1 MTTILQARPRQF
13 VSTPAIE
20 RVAQRALRYLESG
33 YSVHLRGPAG
43 TGKTTLA
50 LHLADMLSRPMM
62 MLFGDDEAKTSD
74 LVGNQSGYTRKKVV
88 DNFIHSVVK
97 MEDEVRQNWVDSRL
111 TLACR
116 EGFTLIYDE
125 FNRSR
130 PETNN
135 VLLSALEE
143 KLLTL
148 PPNNNRSEYIRVH
161 NDFRVIF
168 TSNPTEYCGVHGT
181 QDALLDRLITINM
194 PEPDELTQQ
203 EIVIQKTDIDRAS
216 ATFIVTIVK
225 EFRQATQ
232 AKDSSGLRSCLII
245 AKICQDHALEV
256 APDNVDFRELC
267 QDILLSRTSL
277 AFGDSRQ
284 LLWNIFNA
292 HVGGMTHAASSSPD
306 LDDRPLNDRPSGGSP
321 GKRMHPELL
330 EQSGDRPPH
339 SSSMSRSPLSPI
351 SPSVS
356 STGQTALDTKQG
368 AVATLE
374 KPEAPANLPVV
385 MARSEE
391 EILDGYMP
399 NIELTSQ
406 VVTAHA
412 LELIGEDDAYS
423 TESSSVLIGEETGKD
438 VTALSTK
445 SSSIESLPSTAL
457 SSQKNSPAAP
467 HPVPTSPATA
477 TTPVV
482 NVSSVESWPNWQ
494 EGVPYER
501 DVYLHLQ
508 RYRDTRPSQIEAAL
522 GITRF
527 QTVNALRSLQE
538 KGLLQLSNP
547 TATKTPAPEAFV
559 QAHSSV
565 QPITPKGEAS

>member
-13 VSTPAIE
+13 VSTPAVE
-20 RVAQRALRYLESG
+20 RVAQRALRYLDSG

-50 LHLADMLSRPMM
+50 LHLADALSRPMM

-148 PPNNNRSEYIRVH
+148 PPNNNRAEYIRVH
-161 NDFRVIF
+161 PNFRVIF

-203 EIVIQKTDIDRAS
+203 EIVIQKTEIDRAS
-216 ATFIVTIVK
+216 AIFIVRIVQ
-225 EFRQATQ
+225 EFRRATQ

-245 AKICQDHALEV
+245 AKICQDHELEV
-256 APDNVDFRELC
+256 ASNNVEFRDVC
-267 QDILLSRTSL
+267 QDILLSRANRPL
-277 AFGDSRQ
+277 GESRQ

-292 HVGGMTHAASSSPD
+292 HTDNAIAPDTSSHGPLVLGDTTDVSPLPTSPNPAEHAGTHESATLKKANDNGQSLSTSSP
-306 LDDRPLNDRPSGGSP
+306 NPSSIGPSTTP
-321 GKRMHPELL
+321 SSTPKAQPSEARLPSM
-330 EQSGDRPPH
+330 PH
-339 SSSMSRSPLSPI
+339 STQPHRG
-351 SPSVS
+351 
-356 STGQTALDTKQG
+356 T
-368 AVATLE
+368 VATLE
-374 KPEAPANLPVV
+374 KEPQLLPV
-385 MARSEE
+385 ETNQDE
-391 EILDGYMP
+391 GILDGYMP
-399 NIELTSQ
+399 SIELLPQTEEAVSHASLAN
-406 VVTAHA
+406 TAS
-412 LELIGEDDAYS
+412 LSLG
-423 TESSSVLIGEETGKD
+423 TEATLPLQNDSITD
-438 VTALSTK
+438 TTALH
-445 SSSIESLPSTAL
+445 AV
-457 SSQKNSPAAP
+457 P
-467 HPVPTSPATA
+467 H
-477 TTPVV
+477 
-482 NVSSVESWPNWQ
+482 WPDGQ

-501 DVYLHLQ
+501 EVFFYLQH
-508 RYRDTRPSQIEAAL
+508 YRDIRPSQIESAL
-522 GITRF
+522 GIDRF
-527 QTVNALRSLQE
+527 QTVNALRSLRE
-538 KGLLQLSNP
+538 KGLLQLPDTAPNP
-547 TATKTPAPEAFV
+547 ASV
-559 QAHSSV
+559 SSI
-565 QPITPKGEAS
+565 QSTTPKGEAS